1 MENPV
6 NWVEGQGFDE
16 EEDENEVQ
24 RQKYLDRQNEFYAN
38 TKKEPNKGKKRM
50 QKNIGDED
58 NSD

>member
-24 RQKYLDRQNEFYAN
+24 RQKYLDR
-38 TKKEPNKGKKRM
+38 
-50 QKNIGDED
+50 
-58 NSD
+58 